1 MASFWEVYMITK
13 QVAFLVLKQW
23 LDNKAPLRVDVNG
36 VRGRLSVICVLDRIC
51 GDTVALRMGDS
62 SFIELYLEP
71 VNRYEYVVPKF
82 DREGKTT
89 PIEEGRVVKNNPY
102 EMAIVAFDSDTTFTF
117 MELAETNSSAYWER
131 AAS

>member
-1 MASFWEVYMITK
+1 VITK
-13 QVAFLVLKQW
+13 QVAFLVLKKW
-23 LDNKAPLRVDVNG
+23 LDDKAPLRVDVNG
-36 VRGRLSVICVLDRIC
+36 VRGRFSVVCVLDRIC
-51 GDTVALRMGDS
+51 GDTVALRIGDS

-71 VNRYEYVVPKF
+71 VKRYEYVVPKF

-89 PIEEGRVVKNNPY
+89 PIEDGRVMKKNPY

-117 MELAETNSSAYWER
+117 MELAETDIAAQWER